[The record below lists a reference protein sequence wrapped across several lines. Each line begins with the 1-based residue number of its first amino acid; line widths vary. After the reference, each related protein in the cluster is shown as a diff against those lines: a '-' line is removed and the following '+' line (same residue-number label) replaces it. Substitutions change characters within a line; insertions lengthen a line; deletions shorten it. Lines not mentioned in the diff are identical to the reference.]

1 MNWGCIS
8 HAEVPAF
15 QGTILCFSYFWQ
27 SIVGIYTWLDLRLLL
42 TPYPFCSGFIKHYF
56 FKFLGNL
63 VAKYWRVVSLASR
76 WIIIGIIAT
85 VSAGLLL
92 FFAWFLYIM
101 YFPCGTDQLIYTFF
115 SGILEKNPI
124 LSPCISLMLILLYEN
139 ILVEYEFQNQFC
151 RMLGFPPRSPEGY
164 RALPTHPYLLVITSD
179 WTVALETVVMLKVIS
194 LWLNEG
200 KKIEQKS
207 TFLFQHATWKLKL
220 SHIHSLYFRALFGNG
235 TDLSC

>member
-1 MNWGCIS
+1 MNSGCIS

-15 QGTILCFSYFWQ
+15 QGTILCFSHFWQ
-27 SIVGIYTWLDLRLLL
+27 TTVGIYTWLDLRLLL

-63 VAKYWRVVSLASR
+63 VAQYWRVVSLASH

-92 FFAWFLYIM
+92 FSAWFLYIM

-124 LSPCISLMLILLYEN
+124 LSPCISLMLILLYEDN
-139 ILVEYEFQNQFC
+139 SCRIWISEWILQNA
-151 RMLGFPPRSPEGY
+151 GFPTKITGGLQSSPHTPLSSGHHIWLDCCFGNRCNVE
-164 RALPTHPYLLVITSD
+164 SD
-179 WTVALETVVMLKVIS
+179 FIMIKWGEKNRTKEHIPVSTCNLEIETVSHTFSVF
-194 LWLNEG
+194 
-200 KKIEQKS
+200 QS
-207 TFLFQHATWKLKL
+207 TFW
-220 SHIHSLYFRALFGNG
+220 
-235 TDLSC
+235 